1 MGALDGWKFLEL
13 DSIIYIILWSK
24 ILSPLSRTQ
33 NGKNNKWNEDNEER
47 LGKAYLEWE
56 EKF

>member
-1 MGALDGWKFLEL
+1 MEIFRTWL
-13 DSIIYIILWSK
+13 SIIYIILWSK

-33 NGKNNKWNEDNEER
+33 NGENNKWNEDNEEG

>member
-1 MGALDGWKFLEL
+1 MEIFRTWL
-13 DSIIYIILWSK
+13 SIIYIILWSK

-33 NGKNNKWNEDNEER
+33 NGENNKWNEDNEEA